1 MIEQPQPAKP
11 AYVGMLWLLTIGAMF
26 LIVEGVLEK
35 LD

>member
-11 AYVGMLWLLTIGAMF
+11 AYVGLLWLLTVSAML
-26 LIVEGVLEK
+26 LIVAGVLEK